1 MVRERNE
8 KLRVPPPPPRLR
20 PGPGWREPD
29 GRLGGPSGRGP
40 RPRRRRPA
48 GRTSNLVA
56 SSVVILG
63 MLAVCLCVVLVSTWL
78 LPLPGDGGRVN
89 VLLLGIDRRK
99 GDGWTYRTDTI
110 MILTLDPETRQA
122 GLLSIPR
129 DLQLAIPGHG
139 QDRINTANVFGYLH
153 DYPGGGPAL
162 LEATIDVNFDIPI
175 DGYVMI
181 DFVAF
186 EEIVDTLGGV
196 EIEVT
201 ETLHDTRYPDPRPGD
216 PHAYKTVHFD
226 PGWQHMDGRRALA
239 YARSR
244 MSTSDFDRAR
254 RQQEIVL
261 ALRDKVLS
269 LKAIPRWP
277 ALAKILREAVQ
288 TDIGTG
294 EILGLA
300 RLASRIDLAD
310 LERVVIEAPLV
321 YGHRR
326 ADGAAVQLPDWGRID
341 PVIYGLFGPPE
352 TR

>member
-1 MVRERNE
+1 M
-8 KLRVPPPPPRLR
+8 
-20 PGPGWREPD
+20 
-29 GRLGGPSGRGP
+29 
-40 RPRRRRPA
+40 
-48 GRTSNLVA
+48 TFLVA
-56 SSVVILG
+56 ALG
-63 MLAVCLCVVLVSTWL
+63 TFVVCLCLVLASSAL

-89 VLLLGIDRRK
+89 LVLLGIDRRK

-110 MILTLDPETRQA
+110 MILTLDPETRRA

-129 DLQLAIPGHG
+129 DLQLPIPGYG

-162 LEATIDVNFDIPI
+162 LRATIDANFEIPI
-175 DGYVMI
+175 DGYVMV
-181 DFVAF
+181 DFLAF
-186 EEIVDTLGGV
+186 EQIVNALGGI

-226 PGWQHMDGRRALA
+226 PGRQQMDGRRALE

-254 RQQEIVL
+254 RQQEILL
-261 ALRDKVLS
+261 ALRDKLFR
-269 LKAIPRWP
+269 LEAIPRWP
-277 ALAKILREAVQ
+277 SLATILRDAVQ

-294 EILGLA
+294 EMLGLILLVA
-300 RLASRIDLAD
+300 RTDLGD

-326 ADGAAVQLPDWGRID
+326 SDGAAVQLPDWDRID
-341 PVIYGLFGPPE
+341 PVIYDLFGPPE
-352 TR
+352 VR